1 MAGDEPALDRSRVT
15 TEIQVYETGSSD
27 SGRQGNAMGT
37 AKATK
42 AADKSQ
48 VCRKLV
54 QALQKLYGKSV
65 PVIEQPVL
73 ETMLFGVCL
82 EDNRWDQA
90 ETSLKSLIGSYFDLN
105 EIRVSSISELA
116 AALAPLKDAE
126 WKGLRIRAILR
137 FVFEST
143 YTYDFEKLRRQTQ
156 EQAVKTL
163 KKVRELSPFVRDFIL
178 QEILG
183 SHIVCLDSSMFKA
196 ARWLGL
202 VPLSMDQTEAAEFL
216 KGGLRKSEVSE
227 FCHLLRCLSTDP
239 QYSARLSEQ
248 PDAEFTMD
256 DVLDRLT
263 ELQNPKKK
271 APRPVVE
278 PVRVE
283 KSPAAVK
290 KPAVEKARVP
300 EKGKEK
306 EKAVSAGKPAA
317 PKAAKAV
324 PVVAASKS
332 GAVAPKKASVAEP
345 VKSAKDAP
353 KGVKGKPA
361 PGKPKK

>member
-1 MAGDEPALDRSRVT
+1 MT

-306 EKAVSAGKPAA
+306 EKAVPAGKPAA

>member
-1 MAGDEPALDRSRVT
+1 
-15 TEIQVYETGSSD
+15 
-27 SGRQGNAMGT
+27 MGT

-54 QALQKLYGKSV
+54 QALQKLYGKTV

-156 EQAVKTL
+156 EQAVKSL

-196 ARWLGL
+196 SRWLGL

-256 DVLDRLT
+256 DVQDRLT

-271 APRPVVE
+271 AARPVVE

-283 KSPAAVK
+283 KPAATVK
-290 KPAVEKARVP
+290 KGAVEKARVP

-306 EKAVSAGKPAA
+306 EKAVPAGKPAA

-332 GAVAPKKASVAEP
+332 GAVAPKKATGAESA
-345 VKSAKDAP
+345 KSAKEAP
-353 KGVKGKPA
+353 RGLKGKPA